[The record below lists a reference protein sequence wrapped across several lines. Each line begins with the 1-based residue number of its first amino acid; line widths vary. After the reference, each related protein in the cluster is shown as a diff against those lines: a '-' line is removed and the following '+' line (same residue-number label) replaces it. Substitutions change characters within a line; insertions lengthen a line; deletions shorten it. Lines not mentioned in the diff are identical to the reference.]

1 MAVEK
6 TVKLQV
12 DLEDAIKRLGDIEKE
27 LGNVG
32 KTSKK
37 TESQVG
43 KLASGFKGVGLAF
56 KAIGVGLVL
65 KAFELLS
72 EQMMKNSAIANTV
85 ETVFNS
91 IGIVFKLVTDSIVN
105 TYNAVSKSTE
115 NFDALG
121 RVAKNVL
128 DIAITPLKI
137 SFQTIKLGIQ
147 AAMLAWEKSFLG
159 GKGKDIE
166 RIKELTADIEAT
178 KQSIKDTAT
187 EALNSGK
194 EIVGDFVEAVG
205 EITNISTVVV
215 DEFKKTFEGVT
226 VNSIIEQGKAITET
240 KKNYG
245 LLALEQQRLIEK
257 YDREAE
263 VLRQQ
268 RDDIRLTVDE
278 RIAANDKLA
287 GVLENQTAAEKAAI
301 QAQIDSLTLL
311 NKLEGEAPERMEE
324 LFSLKTEMIA
334 IDAKIAGFAS
344 EQKTNEAALQDER
357 VANLQE
363 LTSIGKSELEQQ
375 TADIEIEAE
384 NRKTLAMRTISDQQ
398 VLQDTLL
405 AIDRDAAKKKA
416 DIERAVAATRRSI
429 VSDSLGQV
437 ASLLG
442 EQSKAGK
449 ALAVGQA
456 LINTYS
462 AAAAALAPPP
472 VGAGP
477 IFGPIAAI
485 GAVAAGMANVKKI
498 ISTKMPG
505 VTDSGGND
513 GPAPDI
519 PQVIEGQGASSI
531 PNLESIEQPTLGQP
545 APAQAFVV
553 ETDISNAQ
561 ALQQELDLQSTL

>member
-72 EQMMKNSAIANTV
+72 EQMMKNQAIADTV

-91 IGIVFKLVTDSIVN
+91 IGVVFKLVTDSIVN
-105 TYNAVSKSTE
+105 TYNAVAKSTE

-121 RVAKNVL
+121 RIAKNVL

-147 AAMLAWEKSFLG
+147 SAMLAWEKSFLG
-159 GKGKDIE
+159 GKGKDLE
-166 RIKELTADIEAT
+166 RIQELTLSIEAT

-194 EIVGDFVEAVG
+194 EIVGDFGEAVG
-205 EITNISTVVV
+205 EITNIGNTAVES
-215 DEFKKTFEGVT
+215 FKEVFEGVT
-226 VNSIIEQGKAITET
+226 VKSIIEQGKAITQT

-245 LLALEQQRLIEK
+245 LLALEQARLIEQ

-287 GVLENQTAAEKAAI
+287 GVLEKQTQAEKDAI
-301 QAQIDSLTLL
+301 QAQIASVKEL
-311 NKLEGEAPERMEE
+311 NDLEGETPERMEE

-334 IDAKIAGFAS
+334 IDAKIAGLSS

-357 VANLQE
+357 IANLQE
-363 LTSIGKSELEQQ
+363 LTSIGKSQLEQQ
-375 TADIEIEAE
+375 TSDIDIEAE
-384 NRKTLAMRTISDQQ
+384 NRRTLAMRTISDQQ

-405 AIDRDAAKKKA
+405 AIDKDAAKKKA

-472 VGAGP
+472 IGAGP

-485 GAVAAGMANVKKI
+485 GAVAAGMANVKQI
-498 ISTKMPG
+498 LATKLPG
-505 VTDSGGND
+505 GGGGGGGG
-513 GPAPDI
+513 GPEPAI
-519 PQVIEGQGASSI
+519 PQAGGLGPQDINMEA
-531 PNLESIEQPTLGQP
+531 IEQPTLGATQP
-545 APAQAFVV
+545 TQAFVV
-553 ETDISNAQ
+553 ESDISNAQ

>member
-6 TVKLQV
+6 SVKIQV
-12 DLEDAIKRLGDIEKE
+12 DAEDALKRLEAVEKE
-27 LGNVG
+27 LGEIS

-56 KAIGVGLVL
+56 KAMGVGLVL

-72 EQMMKNSAIANTV
+72 EQMMKNQAIADTV

-91 IGIVFKLVTDSIVN
+91 IGVVFKLVTDSIVN
-105 TYNAVSKSTE
+105 TYNAVAKSTE

-121 RVAKNVL
+121 RIAKNVL
-128 DIAITPLKI
+128 DISITPLKI

-159 GKGKDIE
+159 GKGKDLE
-166 RIKELTADIEAT
+166 RIQELTLSIEAT

-194 EIVGDFVEAVG
+194 EIVGDFGEAVG
-205 EITNISTVVV
+205 EITNIGNTAVES
-215 DEFKKTFEGVT
+215 FKEVFEGVT
-226 VNSIIEQGKAITET
+226 VKSIVEQGKAITQT

-245 LLALEQQRLIEK
+245 LLALEQARLIEQ

-287 GVLENQTAAEKAAI
+287 GVLEKQTQAEKDAI
-301 QAQIDSLTLL
+301 QAQIASVNEL
-311 NKLEGEAPERMEE
+311 NDLEGETPERMEE

-334 IDAKIAGFAS
+334 IDAKIAGLSS

-357 VANLQE
+357 IANLQE
-363 LTSIGKSELEQQ
+363 LTSIGKSQLEQQ
-375 TADIEIEAE
+375 TSDIDIEAE
-384 NRKTLAMRTISDQQ
+384 NRRTLAMRTISDQQ

-472 VGAGP
+472 IGAGP

-485 GAVAAGMANVKKI
+485 GAVAAGMANVKQI
-498 ISTKMPG
+498 LATKLPG
-505 VTDSGGND
+505 GGGGGGGG
-513 GPAPDI
+513 GPEPAI
-519 PQVIEGQGASSI
+519 PQAGGLGPQNINMEAI
-531 PNLESIEQPTLGQP
+531 DQPTLGATQ
-545 APAQAFVV
+545 PAQAFVV
-553 ETDISNAQ
+553 ESDISNAQ

>member
-1 MAVEK
+1 MSVEK
-6 TVKLQV
+6 TVKIQV
-12 DLEDAIKRLGDIEKE
+12 DAEDALKRLEAVEKE
-27 LGNVG
+27 LGEIS

-43 KLASGFKGVGLAF
+43 KLGKSFTAMGIAKITVGVT
-56 KAIGVGLVL
+56 
-65 KAFELLS
+65 LLTKFFGKLW
-72 EQMMKNSAIANTV
+72 EQMQLNQQVADTV
-85 ETVFNS
+85 NTVFNS
-91 IGIVFKLVTDSIVN
+91 IGVAFKLVTDALVN
-105 TYNAVSKSTE
+105 TYTAIARSTE

-128 DIAITPLKI
+128 DIAITPLKL

-159 GKGKDIE
+159 GKGKDLKRIE
-166 RIKELTADIEAT
+166 ELTLSIEAT

-194 EIVGDFVEAVG
+194 EIISDFGEAVG
-205 EITNISTVVV
+205 EITNISTVVTE
-215 DEFKKTFEGVT
+215 EFKKTFEGVT
-226 VNSIIEQGKAITET
+226 INSIIEQGRAITQT

-245 LLALEQQRLIEK
+245 LLALEQARLIEQ

-287 GVLENQTAAEKAAI
+287 GVLEKQTQAEKDAI
-301 QAQIDSLTLL
+301 QAQINSVKQL
-311 NKLEGEAPERMEE
+311 NDLEGETPERMEE

-334 IDAKIAGFAS
+334 IDAKIAGLSS

-357 VANLQE
+357 IANLQE

-375 TADIEIEAE
+375 TSDIDIEAE
-384 NRKTLAMRTISDQQ
+384 NRRTLAMRTISDQQ
-398 VLQDTLL
+398 VLQDTLV
-405 AIDRDAAKKKA
+405 AIDKDAAKKKA

-472 VGAGP
+472 IGAGP

-485 GAVAAGMANVKKI
+485 GAVAAGMANVKQI
-498 ISTKMPG
+498 LSTKLPG
-505 VTDSGGND
+505 ADGGGGGG
-513 GPAPDI
+513 GPEPAVPQAGGLGPIAPNMEAVD
-519 PQVIEGQGASSI
+519 
-531 PNLESIEQPTLGQP
+531 QPTLGGASQ
-545 APAQAFVV
+545 PAQAYVV
-553 ETDISNAQ
+553 ESDISNAQ
-561 ALQQELDLQSTL
+561 SLQNELDLQSTL

>member
-6 TVKLQV
+6 SVKIQV
-12 DLEDAIKRLGDIEKE
+12 DTEDALKRLEAVEKE
-27 LGNVG
+27 LGEIS

-56 KAIGVGLVL
+56 KAMGVGLVL

-72 EQMMKNSAIANTV
+72 EQMMKNQAIADTV

-91 IGIVFKLVTDSIVN
+91 IGVVFKLVTDSIVN
-105 TYNAVSKSTE
+105 TYNAVAKSTE

-159 GKGKDIE
+159 GKGKDVE

-194 EIVGDFVEAVG
+194 EIVSDFGEAVG

-226 VNSIIEQGKAITET
+226 VNSIIEQGRAITQT

-287 GVLENQTAAEKAAI
+287 GVLEKQTQAEKDAI
-301 QAQIDSLTLL
+301 QAQIDSVKQL
-311 NKLEGEAPERMEE
+311 NDLEGETPERMEE

-334 IDAKIAGFAS
+334 IDAKIAGLSS

-357 VANLQE
+357 IANLQE

-375 TADIEIEAE
+375 MSDIEIEAE
-384 NRKTLAMRTISDQQ
+384 NRRTLAMRTISDQQ
-398 VLQDTLL
+398 VLQDTLV

-416 DIERAVAATRRSI
+416 DIERAVAATRRDI
-429 VSDSLGQV
+429 VANSLGQV

-472 VGAGP
+472 IGAGP

-485 GAVAAGMANVKKI
+485 GAVAAGMANVKQI
-498 ISTKMPG
+498 LATKLPG
-505 VTDSGGND
+505 TTDGGG
-513 GPAPDI
+513 GPGPEPSI
-519 PQVIEGQGASSI
+519 PQMGGLGAQ
-531 PNLESIEQPTLGQP
+531 NVNMEAVEQPELGVQQ
-545 APAQAFVV
+545 PAQAYVV
-553 ETDISNAQ
+553 ENDISNAQ

>member
-1 MAVEK
+1 MSVEK
-6 TVKLQV
+6 TVKIQV
-12 DLEDAIKRLGDIEKE
+12 DAEDALKRLEAVEKE
-27 LGNVG
+27 LGEIS

-43 KLASGFKGVGLAF
+43 KLGKSFTAMGIAKITVGVT
-56 KAIGVGLVL
+56 
-65 KAFELLS
+65 LLTKFFGKLW
-72 EQMMKNSAIANTV
+72 EQMQLNQQVADTV
-85 ETVFNS
+85 NTVFNS
-91 IGIVFKLVTDSIVN
+91 IGVAFKLVTDALVN
-105 TYNAVSKSTE
+105 TYTAIARSTE

-128 DIAITPLKI
+128 DIAITPLKV
-137 SFQTIKLGIQ
+137 SFQAIKLGIQ
-147 AAMLAWEKSFLG
+147 TAMLAWEKSFLG
-159 GKGKDIE
+159 GKGKDLKRIE
-166 RIKELTADIEAT
+166 ELTLSIEAT

-194 EIVGDFVEAVG
+194 EIISDFGEAVG
-205 EITNISTVVV
+205 EITNISTVVTE
-215 DEFKKTFEGVT
+215 EFKKTFEGVT
-226 VNSIIEQGKAITET
+226 INSIIEQGRAITQT

-245 LLALEQQRLIEK
+245 LLALEQARLIEQ

-287 GVLENQTAAEKAAI
+287 GVLEKQTQAEKDAI
-301 QAQIDSLTLL
+301 QAQINSVKQL
-311 NKLEGEAPERMEE
+311 NDLEGETPERMEE

-334 IDAKIAGFAS
+334 IDAKIAGLSS

-357 VANLQE
+357 IANLQE

-375 TADIEIEAE
+375 TSDIDIEAE
-384 NRKTLAMRTISDQQ
+384 NRRTLAMRTISDQQ
-398 VLQDTLL
+398 VLQDTLV
-405 AIDRDAAKKKA
+405 AIDKDAAKKKA

-456 LINTYS
+456 LINTYQ
-462 AAAAALAPPP
+462 AATAALAPPP

-477 IFGPIAAI
+477 IFGPIAAV
-485 GAVAAGMANVKKI
+485 GAVAAGMANVKQI
-498 ISTKMPG
+498 LATKLPG
-505 VTDSGGND
+505 ADGG
-513 GPAPDI
+513 GGGGVPEP
-519 PQVIEGQGASSI
+519 SI
-531 PNLESIEQPTLGQP
+531 PNASQGIGPLTPNMEAIQQPTLGGTQ
-545 APAQAFVV
+545 PAQAYVI
-553 ETDISNAQ
+553 ESDISNAQ
-561 ALQQELDLQSTL
+561 ALQEELEIQATL

>member
-1 MAVEK
+1 MSIEK

-12 DLEDAIKRLGDIEKE
+12 DTEDAIKRLEAVEAE
-27 LGNVG
+27 LGEIS

-43 KLASGFKGVGLAF
+43 KLERGFRGVGLAF
-56 KAIGVGLVL
+56 KAMGVGLVL

-72 EQMMKNSAIANTV
+72 EQMMKNQAIADTV

-91 IGIVFKLVTDSIVN
+91 IGVVFKLVTDSIVN
-105 TYNAVSKSTE
+105 TYNAVAKSTE

-226 VNSIIEQGKAITET
+226 VNSIIEQGKAITQT

-287 GVLENQTAAEKAAI
+287 GVLEKQTQAEKDAI
-301 QAQIDSLTLL
+301 QAQIDSVKQL
-311 NKLEGEAPERMEE
+311 NDLEGETPERMEE

-334 IDAKIAGFAS
+334 IDAKIAGLSS

-357 VANLQE
+357 IANLQE

-375 TADIEIEAE
+375 MSDIEIEAE
-384 NRKTLAMRTISDQQ
+384 NRRTLAMRTISDQQ
-398 VLQDTLL
+398 VLQDTLV

-416 DIERAVAATRRSI
+416 DIERAVAATRRDI
-429 VSDSLGQV
+429 VANSLGQV

-472 VGAGP
+472 IGAGP

-485 GAVAAGMANVKKI
+485 GAIAAGMMNVKQI
-498 ISTKMPG
+498 LSTKLPG
-505 VTDSGGND
+505 DSGGGGGG
-513 GPAPDI
+513 GPEPAV
-519 PQVIEGQGASSI
+519 PQDTGLGPMS
-531 PNLESIEQPTLGQP
+531 PNMEAVEQPTLGGGSQ
-545 APAQAFVV
+545 PAQAYVV
-553 ETDISNAQ
+553 ENDISNAQ
-561 ALQQELDLQSTL
+561 ALQNELDIQATL

>member
-72 EQMMKNSAIANTV
+72 EQMMKNQAIADTV

-91 IGIVFKLVTDSIVN
+91 IGVVFKLVTDSIVN
-105 TYNAVSKSTE
+105 TYNAVAKSTE

-121 RVAKNVL
+121 RIAKNVL

-159 GKGKDIE
+159 GKGKDLE
-166 RIKELTADIEAT
+166 RIQELTLSIEAT

-194 EIVGDFVEAVG
+194 EIVGDFGEAVG
-205 EITNISTVVV
+205 EITNIGNTAVES
-215 DEFKKTFEGVT
+215 FKEVFEGVT
-226 VNSIIEQGKAITET
+226 VKSIIEQGKAITQT

-245 LLALEQQRLIEK
+245 LLALEQARLIEQ

-287 GVLENQTAAEKAAI
+287 GVLEKQTQAEKDAI
-301 QAQIDSLTLL
+301 QAQIASVKEL
-311 NKLEGEAPERMEE
+311 NDLEGETPERMEE

-334 IDAKIAGFAS
+334 IDAKIAGLSS

-357 VANLQE
+357 IANLQE
-363 LTSIGKSELEQQ
+363 LTSIGKSQLEQQ
-375 TADIEIEAE
+375 TSDIDIEAE
-384 NRKTLAMRTISDQQ
+384 NRRTLAMRTISDQQ

-405 AIDRDAAKKKA
+405 AIDKDAAKKKA

-472 VGAGP
+472 IGAGP

-485 GAVAAGMANVKKI
+485 GAVAAGMANVKQI
-498 ISTKMPG
+498 LATKLPG
-505 VTDSGGND
+505 GGGGGGGG
-513 GPAPDI
+513 GPEPAI
-519 PQVIEGQGASSI
+519 PQAGGLGPQDINMEA
-531 PNLESIEQPTLGQP
+531 IEQPTLGATQP
-545 APAQAFVV
+545 TQAFVV
-553 ETDISNAQ
+553 ESDISNAQ